1 MSAPKNF
8 GMYLQVYFLLVSYI
22 PRGSRAV
29 PFQVDGTHTHT
40 SWEFIVFSLQLF
52 FSVLFCLFPLFFVQ
66 VIWREEG
73 KPRMDRFRRI
83 HHRVLHVGKRSVV
96 YQTHTHTQVKDGLG
110 CCCPSLCVVVSEPD
124 GGGRKPWER
133 PKYLRTRE

>member
-40 SWEFIVFSLQLF
+40 HPGNLSFSLYNF
-52 FSVLFCLFPLFFVQ
+52 FFLFCFVYFPFF
-66 VIWREEG
+66 
-73 KPRMDRFRRI
+73 
-83 HHRVLHVGKRSVV
+83 
-96 YQTHTHTQVKDGLG
+96 
-110 CCCPSLCVVVSEPD
+110 LCKLYGEKKGSP
-124 GGGRKPWER
+124 GWIGSAGFIIAYYMWE
-133 PKYLRTRE
+133 KEA